1 MDKYFDNLKWII
13 LGQTEI
19 ETKNLDNNLIKTET
33 GLEFDSTYDS
43 ESEFENVHSI
53 DKQLKINMEKINIEK
68 INMEEIKKEYGKI
81 KMELIKKE
89 QLVRDRLDS
98 DTIEHIKSNCIE
110 YVNDEIKIIKD
121 FALVMESFNHIKN
134 KLIEFESGMKE
145 FESDIKIKT
154 INQDLSNTELDN
166 RINMIDEKLNNTI
179 GMIEQINLTS
189 NELMEKI
196 VKLENIINT
205 HSVQREELLTKL
217 NKVELAK
224 PDCVSFWTK
233 YINNLFG
240 ISNLN
245 FSDWVV
251 GKIFFGS
258 TCVIGT
264 LVIIKYVWNKK

>member
-1 MDKYFDNLKWII
+1 MDKYLDNLKWII
-13 LGQTEI
+13 SGQTEI
-19 ETKNLDNNLIKTET
+19 KTTNLTKSETGLGL

-43 ESEFENVHSI
+43 ESEFENVHSFN
-53 DKQLKINMEKINIEK
+53 KSLKIDIEK

-81 KMELIKKE
+81 QMELIKKE

-98 DTIEHIKSNCIE
+98 DTIEHIKSNCKE

-121 FALVMESFNHIKN
+121 FALVMESFNHIKD

-154 INQDLSNTELDN
+154 TNQDLSNAELDN
-166 RINMIDEKLNNTI
+166 RINIIDHKLNNTI
-179 GMIEQINLTS
+179 EMIEQINSTS

-196 VKLENIINT
+196 VKLENIIQT

-217 NKVELAK
+217 NKVELTK
-224 PDCVSFWTK
+224 HECFGNWTK

-240 ISNLN
+240 IGNISGNLN
-245 FSDWVV
+245 FSDGGM
-251 GKIFFGS
+251 GKIFFAS
-258 TCVIGT
+258 TCVIGS
-264 LVIIKYVWNKK
+264 LIIFKYAWNKK

>member
-1 MDKYFDNLKWII
+1 MDKYLDNLKWII
-13 LGQTEI
+13 SGQTEI
-19 ETKNLDNNLIKTET
+19 ETTNLTKSKTGL

-43 ESEFENVHSI
+43 ESEFENIHSI
-53 DKQLKINMEKINIEK
+53 DKKLKINIEK

-81 KMELIKKE
+81 QMELIKKE

-98 DTIEHIKSNCIE
+98 DTIEHIKSNCKE

-121 FALVMESFNHIKN
+121 FAIVMESFNHIKD

-154 INQDLSNTELDN
+154 TNQDLSNAELDN
-166 RINMIDEKLNNTI
+166 RISMIDDKLNNTI
-179 GMIEQINLTS
+179 GMIEQMNSTS

-205 HSVQREELLTKL
+205 HSTQREELLSKL
-217 NKVELAK
+217 NKIELTK
-224 PDCVSFWTK
+224 HECFGNWTK
-233 YINNLFG
+233 YISNLYG
-240 ISNLN
+240 VGNLN
-245 FSDWVV
+245 FSDS
-251 GKIFFGS
+251 GIEKILFAS

-264 LVIIKYVWNKK
+264 FIIFKYTWNKK